1 MLDRKKTSTAYHA
14 HHWVIEEAKGPTS
27 PGRCVACGAVREF
40 RNAPAEEVLHRA
52 EYAA

>member
-1 MLDRKKTSTAYHA
+1 MLETKPRPIAYHA
-14 HHWVIEEAKGPTS
+14 HHWLIEEAKGPTS
-27 PGRCVACGAVREF
+27 AGRCLDCDAVREF